1 MVVLTVSV
9 ETGGWAER
17 SIGRG
22 RACITEG
29 SGG

>member
-1 MVVLTVSV
+1 MVVLTVGV